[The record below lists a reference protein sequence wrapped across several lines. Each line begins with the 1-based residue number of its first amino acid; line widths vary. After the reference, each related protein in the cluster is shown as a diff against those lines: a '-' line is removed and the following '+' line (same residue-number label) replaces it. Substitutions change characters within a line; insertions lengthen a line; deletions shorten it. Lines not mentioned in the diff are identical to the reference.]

1 MSEEK
6 KNNLAALKR
15 KVTSLVKKF
24 TEEIKSEGEKY
35 GILLDVAIK
44 IEEQKKE

>member
-6 KNNLAALKR
+6 KRNLASLKR
-15 KVTSLVKKF
+15 KVTALAKKF
-24 TEEIKSEGEKY
+24 TEEVKSEGEKC

-44 IEEQKKE
+44 IEEQKEG